1 MGQGLISPRT
11 LHNKKMRAGGFEP
24 PRIAPLDPKSSAS
37 ASSATL
43 AVMYRAVFEIKP
55 QLSYQARFQ
64 EMKLIM
70 MPCEVKP

>member
-1 MGQGLISPRT
+1 
-11 LHNKKMRAGGFEP
+11 
-24 PRIAPLDPKSSAS
+24 
-37 ASSATL
+37 
-43 AVMYRAVFEIKP
+43 VMYRAVFEIKP